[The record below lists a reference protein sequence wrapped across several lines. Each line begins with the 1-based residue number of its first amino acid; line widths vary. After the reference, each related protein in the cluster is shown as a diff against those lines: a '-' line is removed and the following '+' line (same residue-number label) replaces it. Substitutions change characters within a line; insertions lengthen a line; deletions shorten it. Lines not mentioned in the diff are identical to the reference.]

1 MQDGTLGSVVAI
13 DGPAGSGKSSVARA
27 LAQRLGFSYVN
38 SGGYYRAIA
47 WLANQ
52 RGVRDPVGVLAEI
65 DRSKFT
71 FGLRDKESFVLIN
84 GLDPTAHLQDE
95 SVNRVVPQIAA
106 IPAVRMFLVSQLRG
120 LSSLDNLVMEGRDI
134 GTVVFPNTPYKFYI
148 DASPEVRA
156 RRREAQGLRDDLSYR
171 DRVDSSRETAPLII
185 APDACVI
192 DTSALTIEGVVSEV
206 LGELRRKGLP
216 EV

>member
-1 MQDGTLGSVVAI
+1 MRDGTLGSVVAI
-13 DGPAGSGKSSVARA
+13 DGPAASGKSSVARA
-27 LAQRLGFSYVN
+27 LAQRLGFAYVN

-52 RGVRDPVGVLAEI
+52 RGVSNPEAVLSEI

-71 FGLRDKESFVLIN
+71 FGLRDKESFVLID
-84 GLDPTAHLQDE
+84 GLDPAAHLQDE

-106 IPAVRMFLVSQLRG
+106 IPVVRQFLVSHLRG

-134 GTVVFPNTPYKFYI
+134 GTVVFPNTPFKFYI

-171 DRVDSSRETAPLII
+171 DRVDSSRETAPLTI

-206 LGELRRKGLP
+206 LSQLRREGLP
-216 EV
+216 DA

>member
-1 MQDGTLGSVVAI
+1 MQGGTLGSVVAI
-13 DGPAGSGKSSVARA
+13 DGPAASGKSSVARA

-71 FGLRDKESFVLIN
+71 FGLRDKESFVLID
-84 GLDPTAHLQDE
+84 GLDPAAHLQDE

-106 IPAVRMFLVSQLRG
+106 IPAVRKFLVSQLRG

-148 DASPEVRA
+148 DASAEVRA

-171 DRVDSSRETAPLII
+171 DRVDSSRETAPLTI

>member
-1 MQDGTLGSVVAI
+1 
-13 DGPAGSGKSSVARA
+13 
-27 LAQRLGFSYVN
+27 
-38 SGGYYRAIA
+38 
-47 WLANQ
+47 
-52 RGVRDPVGVLAEI
+52 
-65 DRSKFT
+65 
-71 FGLRDKESFVLIN
+71 LRDKESFVLID
-84 GLDPTAHLQDE
+84 GLDPAPHLQDE

-106 IPAVRMFLVSQLRG
+106 IPAVRKFLVSRLRG

-171 DRVDSSRETAPLII
+171 DRVDSSRETAPLTI

-206 LGELRRKGLP
+206 LGQLRRKGLP